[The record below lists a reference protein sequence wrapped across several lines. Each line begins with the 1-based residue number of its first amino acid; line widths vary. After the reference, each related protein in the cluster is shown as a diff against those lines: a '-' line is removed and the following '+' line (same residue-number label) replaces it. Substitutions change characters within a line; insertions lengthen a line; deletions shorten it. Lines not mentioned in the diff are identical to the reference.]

1 MSSRTWPS
9 RASPPSQLR
18 SQTLRI
24 RREITGITCR
34 PLGRDPIL
42 TTALRSVAKAVPSPC
57 LSNAFVAK
65 AVPLPCVFPMISWL
79 RQCLRLVFFS
89 AFVAEAVPFL
99 AGLRSVLA
107 TTSSRFMHDRHVE
120 DVLLYAESLGYSP
133 KTSVWWGYSVG
144 AAMVSGHLNYVLQH
158 SVAEHVPAALVL
170 EATGGQ
176 YCKNTRKSKH
186 VHHEMICRAHEAVG
200 IFRLRLLSSRHEA
213 AARRQVLEW
222 LP

>member
-1 MSSRTWPS
+1 MGRTQALGTSKRPTERKAHSYSTLHRLSAAITGTSLRTMSSRTWPS

-107 TTSSRFMHDRHVE
+107 TIPRGSCTIDMSRTCCCTRR
-120 DVLLYAESLGYSP
+120 
-133 KTSVWWGYSVG
+133 
-144 AAMVSGHLNYVLQH
+144 VSG
-158 SVAEHVPAALVL
+158 
-170 EATGGQ
+170 
-176 YCKNTRKSKH
+176 TR
-186 VHHEMICRAHEAVG
+186 R
-200 IFRLRLLSSRHEA
+200 
-213 AARRQVLEW
+213 RRQCGGATPSGRRWSPVISITSCSIVW
-222 LP
+222 PSTCRQRWC